1 MANASSATPSGAS
14 PAEPQVSAR
23 RVVAFLALIFG
34 MFMAILDIQIV
45 SSSLSEIQA
54 GLSASADEI
63 SWVQT
68 SYLIAEVVMIPL
80 SGFLARAL
88 STRYLFA
95 LSSAGFTL
103 ASILCATAGSI
114 EQMILYRALQGFIGG
129 GMIPTAF
136 AAAYSIFP
144 KRQQA
149 PVMALVGLVVTLA
162 PTIGPTVGGYLTEL
176 FSWHWLF
183 LVNVPPGIAATLL
196 CWFLVD
202 FDEPDFSLL
211 RNFDVAGLAGMAV
224 MLGSLEYVLEEG
236 AKDDWFQSSA
246 IVFFTAATL
255 LGGAVF
261 FWRAFSARQPVVD
274 LMAYRDR
281 NFAVGSVLTFMLGT
295 VLYGL
300 TYLYPLFLAQVRGF
314 NALEIGET
322 VFVTGATMFLAAP
335 VVGILAR
342 KLDPRLIIGT
352 GFVFLVVSCIELLPI
367 TRDWGFEQMLVPQ
380 MLRGAALML
389 CMVPIN
395 VVSLGTLPP
404 SQLKN
409 ASGLFNLMRNLG
421 GAVGLAVIV
430 TVLNNRWDLHMERL
444 REQVTWSRA
453 PVLETL
459 NSLTSGFSGA
469 LGSAAELAATKELAL
484 MVREQGLVMAFAD
497 VFLLIAVFLACAG
510 FLVLLVRRPRG
521 GAAPPAH

>member
-1 MANASSATPSGAS
+1 
-14 PAEPQVSAR
+14 
-23 RVVAFLALIFG
+23 
-34 MFMAILDIQIV
+34 
-45 SSSLSEIQA
+45 
-54 GLSASADEI
+54 
-63 SWVQT
+63 
-68 SYLIAEVVMIPL
+68 
-80 SGFLARAL
+80 
-88 STRYLFA
+88 
-95 LSSAGFTL
+95 
-103 ASILCATAGSI
+103 
-114 EQMILYRALQGFIGG
+114 
-129 GMIPTAF
+129 
-136 AAAYSIFP
+136 
-144 KRQQA
+144 
-149 PVMALVGLVVTLA
+149 
-162 PTIGPTVGGYLTEL
+162 
-176 FSWHWLF
+176 
-183 LVNVPPGIAATLL
+183 
-196 CWFLVD
+196 
-202 FDEPDFSLL
+202 
-211 RNFDVAGLAGMAV
+211 
-224 MLGSLEYVLEEG
+224 
-236 AKDDWFQSSA
+236 
-246 IVFFTAATL
+246 
-255 LGGAVF
+255 
-261 FWRAFSARQPVVD
+261 
-274 LMAYRDR
+274 MAYRDR

-342 KLDPRLIIGT
+342 KLDPRLVIGT
-352 GFVFLVVSCIELLPI
+352 GFIFLFVSCIELLPI
-367 TRDWGFEQMLVPQ
+367 TKDWGFEQMLVPQ

-484 MVREQGLVMAFAD
+484 MVRQQGLVMAFAD

>member
-1 MANASSATPSGAS
+1 MAAAQGAQGAP
-14 PAEPQVSAR
+14 PAEPQVTPR
-23 RVVAFLALIFG
+23 RLIAFFALIFG

-54 GLSASADEI
+54 GLSASADEV

-68 SYLIAEVVMIPL
+68 AYLIAEVVMIPL

-95 LSSAGFTL
+95 ASAAGFTL
-103 ASILCATAGSI
+103 ASLLCATATSI
-114 EQMILYRALQGFIGG
+114 EQMIVYRAFQGFIGG

-136 AAAYSIFP
+136 AAAYTIFP
-144 KRQQA
+144 KRSQG

-162 PTIGPTVGGYLTEL
+162 PTVGPTVGGYLTEL

-183 LVNVPPGIAATLL
+183 LVNVVPGIAATLL

-202 FDEPDFSLL
+202 FDTPDFSLL
-211 RNFDVAGLAGMAV
+211 RKFDVAGLAGMAV

-236 AKDDWFQSSA
+236 AKDDWFQSST
-246 IVFFTAATL
+246 ISLLSLAAV
-255 LGGAVF
+255 LGGVLF
-261 FWRAFSARQPVVD
+261 FWRAFRAEQPVVD
-274 LMAYRDR
+274 LNAYRDR
-281 NFAVGSVLTFMLGT
+281 NFAVGSMLTFMLGT

-314 NALEIGET
+314 NSLEIGET

-335 VVGILAR
+335 VVGVLAR
-342 KLDPRLIIGT
+342 RMDPRIVVGT
-352 GFVFLVVSCIELLPI
+352 GFLLLIISCLELLPI
-367 TRDWGFEQMLVPQ
+367 TKDWGFWELLAPQ

-430 TVLNNRWDLHMERL
+430 TTLNGRWDLHMERL
-444 REQVTWSRA
+444 REQVTWSR
-453 PVLETL
+453 PSVVETL
-459 NSLTSGFSGA
+459 SSLTAGLAGQLGA
-469 LGSAAELAATKELAL
+469 AGEMAAMKELAL
-484 MVREQGLVMAFAD
+484 MVRQEALVMAFAD
-497 VFLLIAVFLACAG
+497 VFLLVTVFLSAAA
-510 FLVLLVRRPRG
+510 FLVLLVRKPRG
-521 GAAPPAH
+521 AAAAPSH

>member
-1 MANASSATPSGAS
+1 MAAAAGAGEPEVTP
-14 PAEPQVSAR
+14 R
-23 RVVAFLALIFG
+23 RLIAFFALIFG

-68 SYLIAEVVMIPL
+68 AYLIAEVVMIPL

-88 STRYLFA
+88 STRILFA
-95 LSSAGFTL
+95 VSAAGFTL
-103 ASILCATAGSI
+103 ASVLCATAGSI
-114 EQMILYRALQGFIGG
+114 EQMIVYRALQGFIGG

-144 KRQQA
+144 RRHQA

-162 PTIGPTVGGYLTEL
+162 PTIGPTVGGYLTDY

-183 LVNVPPGIAATLL
+183 LINVPPGIAATLL

-202 FDEPDFSLL
+202 FDQPDFKLL
-211 RNFDVAGLAGMAV
+211 KQFDMAGLVGMAI

-236 AKDDWFQSSA
+236 AKDDWFQSASITLFA
-246 IVFFTAATL
+246 LATV
-255 LGGAVF
+255 LGGLLF
-261 FWRAFSARQPVVD
+261 FWRAATAPQPVVD
-274 LMAYRDR
+274 LAAYRDR
-281 NFAVGSVLTFMLGT
+281 NFAVGSILTFMLGT

-300 TYLYPLFLAQVRGF
+300 TYLYPLFLAQVRDY

-322 VFVTGATMFLAAP
+322 VFVTGATMFLFAP
-335 VVGILAR
+335 IVGILAR

-352 GFVFLVVSCIELLPI
+352 GFVCLIVSCFELLPL
-367 TRDWGFEQMLVPQ
+367 TKDWGFWELLTPQ
-380 MLRGAALML
+380 MLRGAALMM

-395 VVSLGTLPP
+395 VVALGTLPP
-404 SQLKN
+404 AQLKN

-421 GAVGLAVIV
+421 GAVGLAMIV
-430 TVLNNRWDLHMERL
+430 TVLNARWDLHMQRL
-444 REQVTWSRA
+444 REQVTWSRP
-453 PVLETL
+453 PVLDTL
-459 NSLTSGFSGA
+459 ATLTNGFAGR
-469 LGSAAELAATKELAL
+469 LGGQADLAATKQVAL
-484 MVREQGLVMAFAD
+484 MVRQQALVMAFAD
-497 VFLLIAVFLACAG
+497 VFLVIALFLCAAA
-510 FLVLLVRRPRG
+510 FLVFLVRRPKG
-521 GAAPPAH
+521 GAAAPAH

>member
-1 MANASSATPSGAS
+1 MAAALGSAQG
-14 PAEPQVSAR
+14 EPQVTPR
-23 RVVAFLALIFG
+23 RLIAFFALIFG

-54 GLSASADEI
+54 GLSASSDEV

-68 SYLIAEVVMIPL
+68 AYLIAEVVMIPL

-103 ASILCATAGSI
+103 ASLLCATATSV
-114 EQMILYRALQGFIGG
+114 EQMIAYRAFQGFIGG

-136 AAAYSIFP
+136 AAAYTIFP
-144 KRQQA
+144 KRSQA

-183 LVNVPPGIAATLL
+183 LINLVPGIAATLL

-202 FDEPDFSLL
+202 FDQPDFSLL
-211 RNFDVAGLAGMAV
+211 KRFDVAGLAGMAV

-236 AKDDWFQSSA
+236 AKDDWFQSTTIS
-246 IVFFTAATL
+246 VFTLAAL
-255 LGGAVF
+255 LGAVLF
-261 FWRAFSARQPVVD
+261 FWRAFTAAQPVVD
-274 LMAYRDR
+274 LNAYRDR

-322 VFVTGATMFLAAP
+322 VFVTGGTMFLAAP

-342 KLDPRLIIGT
+342 RVDPRLVVGT
-352 GFVFLVVSCIELLPI
+352 GFLFLILSCIELLPI
-367 TRDWGFEQMLVPQ
+367 TKDWGFGELLVPQ

-430 TVLNNRWDLHMERL
+430 TTLNGRWDLHMARL
-444 REQVTWSRA
+444 REQVTWARQ
-453 PVLETL
+453 PVIETL
-459 NSLTSGFSGA
+459 NSLTSGFAGQ
-469 LGSAAELAATKELAL
+469 LGSGAELAAAKQVAL
-484 MVREQGLVMAFAD
+484 MVRQEALVMAFAD
-497 VFLLIAVFLACAG
+497 VFLLVALFLGAAA
-510 FLVLLVRRPRG
+510 FLVLLVRKPA
-521 GAAPPAH
+521 GAAAAPSH

>member
-1 MANASSATPSGAS
+1 MAGPAGAAAS
-14 PAEPQVSAR
+14 EPQVTPR
-23 RVVAFLALIFG
+23 RLIAFFALIFG

-68 SYLIAEVVMIPL
+68 SYLISEVVMIPL
-80 SGFLARAL
+80 SGFLARAM
-88 STRYLFA
+88 STRILFA
-95 LSSAGFTL
+95 LSAAGFTL
-103 ASILCATAGSI
+103 ASMLCATASSI

-136 AAAYSIFP
+136 AAAYTIFP
-144 KRQQA
+144 KRHQA

-162 PTIGPTVGGYLTEL
+162 PTVGPTVGGYLTDY

-183 LVNVPPGIAATLL
+183 LINVPPGIAATLL

-202 FDEPDFSLL
+202 FDEPEFSLL
-211 RNFDVAGLAGMAV
+211 KNFDVAGLVGMAV

-236 AKDDWFQSSA
+236 EKDDWFQSGTITLFA
-246 IVFFTAATL
+246 IAAVV
-255 LGGAVF
+255 GGILF
-261 FWRAFSARQPVVD
+261 FWRAFNAKQPVVD
-274 LMAYRDR
+274 LMAYKDR

-322 VFVTGATMFLAAP
+322 VFVTGLTMFLFAP

-342 KLDPRLIIGT
+342 KMDPRYIIGT
-352 GFVFLVVSCIELLPI
+352 GFVFLIVSSFELLPI
-367 TRDWGFEQMLVPQ
+367 TKDWGFWELLTPQ
-380 MLRGAALML
+380 MLRGAALMM

-395 VVSLGTLPP
+395 VVALGTLPP

-430 TVLNNRWDLHMERL
+430 TVLNGRWDLHLERL
-444 REQVTWSRA
+444 RESVTWSR
-453 PVLETL
+453 PVVLDTL
-459 NSLTSGFSGA
+459 ANITAGFTGR
-469 LGSAAELAATKELAL
+469 LGSDAELAATKQVA
-484 MVREQGLVMAFAD
+484 MIVRQQALVMAFAD
-497 VFLLIAVFLACAG
+497 VFLVIALFLCAAAFLVFL
-510 FLVLLVRRPRG
+510 VRKPK
-521 GAAPPAH
+521 GAAAAPAH